1 MTFLLF
7 FFTELIYYSS
17 QEQCQFIMPV
27 FNSAQKRREKSH
39 PWQNFLKDYFVISPP
54 ANILILHQLSYYIF
68 YYKSK
73 RKMQLEKITDIFRV
87 VKGSEHCLLP
97 SSIAVHQLS
106 SLLP

>member
-1 MTFLLF
+1 MP
-7 FFTELIYYSS
+7 IYHAGVQLS
-17 QEQCQFIMPV
+17 
-27 FNSAQKRREKSH
+27 SAQKRREKSH

-54 ANILILHQLSYYIF
+54 ANILILLSYYIF